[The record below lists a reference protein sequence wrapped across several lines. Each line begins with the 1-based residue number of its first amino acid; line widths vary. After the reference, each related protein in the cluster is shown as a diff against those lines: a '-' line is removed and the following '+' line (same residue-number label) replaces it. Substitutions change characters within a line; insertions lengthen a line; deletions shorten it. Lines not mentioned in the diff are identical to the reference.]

1 MQIMQIMQTAN
12 ELMQTANE
20 PLSRPLLA
28 SDGKAAM
35 QLITPKLTQH
45 FEPGVA
51 LAADQAAEK
60 DVMPGSV
67 QSMYAVEQEC
77 LILNLENSLRIHSRP
92 HFFNWTQGLLQSL
105 IRHEVLV
112 CALRGGEP
120 LALSVDSFAMNA
132 ADPAIF
138 SEALLNDAPAAPGF
152 IKAWEERRFQPV
164 ICALADLS
172 ALAGGTFARELERAG
187 ATHVVAHG
195 THDSEG
201 AVVSF
206 FIFACAPG
214 ADTHRQTYFA
224 QLVVPL
230 LHAAWLRS
238 RMNGRARGND
248 VPKPARTS
256 TITPREREILR
267 WIYLG
272 KSNFETGA
280 ILNISPLTVKNHVQK
295 ILRKLNVVNRAQAVG
310 KALELRILSM

>member
-1 MQIMQIMQTAN
+1 MINYRSLSMQTAN
-12 ELMQTANE
+12 DPSSL
-20 PLSRPLLA
+20 PLLP

-35 QLITPKLTQH
+35 QLITPKMTEQYGI
-45 FEPGVA
+45 EAG
-51 LAADQAAEK
+51 LAAIEAEET
-60 DVMPGSV
+60 DATPGPV
-67 QSMYAVEQEC
+67 QSVYAIEQEC
-77 LILNLENSLRIHSRP
+77 LILNLEYSLRVHSRP

-105 IRHEVLV
+105 MRHEVLV
-112 CALRGGEP
+112 CALRGGES
-120 LALSVDSFAMNA
+120 LALCVDSFAMNA
-132 ADPAIF
+132 ADPTIF
-138 SEALLNDAPAAPGF
+138 SEALLHDAPAVPGF
-152 IKAWEERRFQPV
+152 IKAWEERRFRPV
-164 ICALADLS
+164 ICALADLG

-206 FIFACAPG
+206 FILACAPG
-214 ADTHRQTYFA
+214 ADTHRQSYFA
-224 QLVVPL
+224 ELVVPF
-230 LHAAWLRS
+230 LHAAWMRS

-256 TITPREREILR
+256 TITPREREILK

-272 KSNFETGA
+272 KSNFEIGA

-310 KALELRILSM
+310 KALELRILSL

>member
-1 MQIMQIMQTAN
+1 
-12 ELMQTANE
+12 
-20 PLSRPLLA
+20 
-28 SDGKAAM
+28 M
-35 QLITPKLTQH
+35 QLITPKMTQH
-45 FEPGVA
+45 YVPEAA
-51 LAADQAAEK
+51 LAADPAAEK
-60 DVMPGSV
+60 GLTAGSE
-67 QSMYAVEQEC
+67 QSLYAVEQEC
-77 LILNLENSLRIHSRP
+77 LILNMENSLRVHSRP
-92 HFFNWTQGLLQSL
+92 HFFSWTQGLLQSL

-112 CALRGGEP
+112 CALRGGEAI
-120 LALSVDSFAMNA
+120 ALSVDSFAMNA

-138 SEALLNDAPAAPGF
+138 SEAFLRDAPAAPGF
-152 IKAWEERRFQPV
+152 IKAWEERRFRPV
-164 ICALADLS
+164 VCALADLS

-195 THDSEG
+195 THDAEG
-201 AVVSF
+201 AAASF

-214 ADTHRQTYFA
+214 ADTHRQAYFV
-224 QLVVPL
+224 QLVVPF
-230 LHAAWLRS
+230 LHAAWIRS

-272 KSNFETGA
+272 KSNFEIGA

-310 KALELRILSM
+310 KALELRILSL